1 MNISTKLRLWIVTF
15 ASISL
20 SLSSYAQ
27 ETNKTPATSQSIS
40 LDVAVLLF
48 KPAKAERLMRGFK
61 DLKGDLYTVV
71 ESLKPDGSVSVL
83 YNATRD
89 LRLEDK
95 ARAKFDALETRPII
109 IIGKPSAPIPPATAY
124 GLKLEI
130 TARPGSGNVYGLGW
144 EGEVTWSPE
153 IVERWQGERFLSFAS
168 SALGTLKTA
177 GVLGGK
183 DAKTGDMGLELAQLF
198 NPKGKPTE
206 NEIYEL
212 PVNKTVSFN
221 SSRNCRDGELII
233 NATTSE
239 MGNKEAQT
247 ILLLITPKITP

>member
-1 MNISTKLRLWIVTF
+1 MNTLNRLRLWVVTF
-15 ASISL
+15 AAISL
-20 SLSSYAQ
+20 TLSSYAQ
-27 ETNKTPATSQSIS
+27 DTNKTITLSQSLS
-40 LDVAVLLF
+40 LEVTVLLF

-61 DLKGDLYTVV
+61 DLKGDLASVV
-71 ESLKPDGSVSVL
+71 EGLKLDGSVSIL

-95 ARAKFDALETRPII
+95 ARAKFDSLETRPIV

-130 TARPGSGNVYGLGW
+130 TARPGSSNVFGLGW

-168 SALGTLKTA
+168 SALGTLKQA
-177 GVLGGK
+177 GVIGGK

-247 ILLLITPKITP
+247 ILLLITPRVSP

>member
-1 MNISTKLRLWIVTF
+1 MNRLRLWIVAF
-15 ASISL
+15 ASITL
-20 SLSSYAQ
+20 SLSTSAQ
-27 ETNKTPATSQSIS
+27 ESNKTAALSQTLS
-40 LDVAVLLF
+40 LEVTVLLF

-61 DLKGDLYTVV
+61 DLKGDLSSVV
-71 ESLKPDGSVSVL
+71 ESLKPDGTVNVL

-109 IIGKPSAPIPPATAY
+109 LIGKPSAPIPPATAY
-124 GLKLEI
+124 GLKLEV
-130 TARPGSGNVYGLGW
+130 TARPGSSNVFGLGW
-144 EGEVTWSPE
+144 EGEVSWSPE
-153 IVERWQGERFLSFAS
+153 IVERWQGEKFLNFAS
-168 SALGTLKTA
+168 SALGTLKQA
-177 GVLGGK
+177 GVIGGK
-183 DAKTGDMGLELAQLF
+183 EAKTGDMGLELAQLF
-198 NPKGKPTE
+198 NPKGKSSD

-247 ILLLITPKITP
+247 ILLIIVPHISP

>member
-1 MNISTKLRLWIVTF
+1 MNISTKLRAWMLAF
-15 ASISL
+15 ASMISFTCF
-20 SLSSYAQ
+20 AQ
-27 ETNKTPATSQSIS
+27 DTNKAPAASQSVS
-40 LDVAVLLF
+40 LEVTVLLF
-48 KPAKAERLMRGFK
+48 KPAKAERLIKGFK
-61 DLKGDLYTVV
+61 DLKGDVASVV
-71 ESLKPDGSVSVL
+71 EGLKVDGSVSVL

-95 ARAKFDALETRPII
+95 ARAKFDALETRPIV
-109 IIGKPSAPIPPATAY
+109 IIGKPAAPIPPATAY

-130 TARPGSGNVYGLGW
+130 TARPGNANGFGLGW

-153 IVERWQGERFLSFAS
+153 IVERWQGERFLSFANT
-168 SALGTLKTA
+168 ALGALKTA
-177 GVLGGK
+177 GVISSK

-198 NPKGKPTE
+198 NPKGKATE
-206 NEIYEL
+206 NEIYEM

-221 SSRNCRDGELII
+221 SSRTCHDGELIV

-247 ILLLITPKITP
+247 ILLLIIPKIAQ

>member
-1 MNISTKLRLWIVTF
+1 MNISAKLRLWMVVF
-15 ASISL
+15 ASFSITCF
-20 SLSSYAQ
+20 AQ
-27 ETNKTPATSQSIS
+27 ETNKPPVLSQTIS
-40 LDVAVLLF
+40 LDVAVVLF

-61 DLKGDLYTVV
+61 DLKGDLLSVV
-71 ESLKPDGSVSVL
+71 ESLKPDGNVSVL
-83 YNATRD
+83 YSATRD

-95 ARAKFDALETRPII
+95 ARAKFDALETRPIV

-130 TARPGSGNVYGLGW
+130 TAKPRNGEVFGLNW
-144 EGEVTWSPE
+144 EGEITWSPE
-153 IVERWQGERFLSFAS
+153 IVERWQGERFLSFAG
-168 SALGTLKTA
+168 SAISTLKSA
-177 GVLGGK
+177 GVLSGK
-183 DAKTGDMGLELAQLF
+183 DAKSGDMGLELAQLF
-198 NPKGKPTE
+198 NPKGKATE

-221 SSRNCRDGELII
+221 SSRNCHDGELIV

-247 ILLLITPKITP
+247 ILLLICPKISP

>member
-1 MNISTKLRLWIVTF
+1 MVSKLHIWVVALGFITF
-15 ASISL
+15 AF
-20 SLSSYAQ
+20 SSSAQ
-27 ETNKTPATSQSIS
+27 EVNKAAPVQGVS
-40 LDVAVLLF
+40 LEVAVLLF
-48 KPAKAERLMRGFK
+48 KPAKAERLMRGFRE
-61 DLKGDLYTVV
+61 LKGDLPTVV

-83 YNATRD
+83 YSASRD

-95 ARAKFDALETRPII
+95 CKAKFDALETRPIV

-124 GLKLEI
+124 GLKLEV
-130 TARPGSGNVYGLGW
+130 TARPGQTNAFGLSW

-153 IVERWQGERFLSFAS
+153 IVERWQGEKFLSFAS
-168 SALGTLKTA
+168 GALSTLKTA
-177 GVLGGK
+177 GVVGTK
-183 DAKTGDMGLELAQLF
+183 DSKGADMGLELAQLF

-221 SSRNCRDGELII
+221 SSRNCRDGELIV

-247 ILLLITPKITP
+247 ILLLILPRIAQ